1 MDPETMEAML
11 AESRYPVLYCSGK
24 GQWFTIDKTENP
36 QFRWMNDFHLT
47 EAYRKLLASGSE
59 RTVEAAAQLIEAM
72 KEEIGR
78 RGLNPAF
85 KGGKPP
91 AEAQP

>member
-1 MDPETMEAML
+1 MTPEEMEAML
-11 AESRYPVLYCSGK
+11 AESRYSVLYCSGK
-24 GQWFTIDKTENP
+24 GEWMRVDDREKMHD
-36 QFRWMNDFHLT
+36 FRLVA
-47 EAYRKLLASGSE
+47 AYNKLLASGSE
-59 RTVEAAAQLIEAM
+59 RTVEAAAQLIEVM

-91 AEAQP
+91 AEVQP